1 MSGFAYNLTN
11 TTAMTPIA
19 YLTDDEGAG
28 KIGKILLVIA
38 AVVMPY
44 AAPMIWGAVAG
55 SGGILAGLGGA
66 MTGAFGAGAAN
77 IIGSA
82 AIGALGSAAASYAGG
97 ARGAAV
103 WASAFTGGLGAGL
116 GAAARGVHAAATAG
130 ANVGGTAGAGLN
142 AAGSAGPLALAPSAA
157 STAAGAPANIA
168 IGATVANGAATGGA
182 GTGIISA
189 ITSRFGSDPQLISR
203 LGAAVVNAAV
213 NGGTVRGMEDLVA
226 QQRAELQAL
235 QQQDAAAYGQR
246 ISAAQSVLDLAN
258 RADPDWLGRV
268 RMADVKG
275 METNQY
281 RQTMRNIATRQGGTL
296 DFGQRK
302 ANQRSTNLRIA
313 RDSALAYNTGRGEG
327 VDKQAQLYGQAAG
340 LFTGPDPR
348 FQQMDAELALGLQ
361 NTRTQARRSTAGV
374 FSDAVFGHPTYQ
386 QPTSPENND
395 TNNDP
400 FTQGQN
406 SPWTWG

>member
-28 KIGKILLVIA
+28 KIGKILGVIA
-38 AVVMPY
+38 AVVMPF

-130 ANVGGTAGAGLN
+130 ANIGGTAGAGLN
-142 AAGSAGPLALAPSAA
+142 AAGGAGPLSLAPSAA
-157 STAAGAPANIA
+157 ATAAGAPANIA
-168 IGATVANGAATGGA
+168 IGATVANGASP
-182 GTGIISA
+182 GIMQ
-189 ITSRFGSDPQLISR
+189 TLGSMFTNNPQLVNR

-213 NGGTVRGMEDLVA
+213 NGGTVQGMEQLVA
-226 QQRAELQAL
+226 QQRAELDAL
-235 QQQDAAAYGQR
+235 KIKDAAAYDER
-246 ISAAQSVLDLAN
+246 INAAKSVLDLAK
-258 RADPDWLGRV
+258 RSDPDWLGRV

-313 RDSALAYNTGRGEG
+313 RDSALAYNTGHGEG